1 MHSVKQARTSNSL
14 DSVKHLSVLK
24 PALLEFALF
33 LIDHGITATEM
44 QAAISDTFVRA
55 AVSRARMKN
64 GRVNQSRVAI
74 MTGLTRPEVRRLVAD
89 DLNVGAAQEAYGAWR
104 VIAGWNRDPEF
115 LNAKGKPRKLVI
127 GDGYGTFNSLA
138 RKYSAD
144 IPPRATLEELRRLNA
159 ISLRNGF
166 AAQRLLPEPHSRRQS
181 RTMTRVALQLSS
193 VFQAIGYPKESSP
206 TVTMFDGLTLSKLD
220 KSTLKIAERRVEQ
233 HARAFLSGL
242 QSTAAYFDKK
252 QRPIGKRRANK
263 LLVRVSVSAFS
274 DRR

>member
-1 MHSVKQARTSNSL
+1 
-14 DSVKHLSVLK
+14 
-24 PALLEFALF
+24 LEFALF

-44 QAAISDTFVRA
+44 QAAISDTFVQA

-74 MTGLTRPEVRRLVAD
+74 MTGLTRPEVRRLVTD
-89 DLNVGAAQEAYGAWR
+89 GVSVGATQEVYGAWR

-115 LNAKGKPRKLVI
+115 LNAKGKPRKLAL
-127 GDGYGTFNSLA
+127 GRGHGTFNSLA
-138 RKYSAD
+138 QKYGAD

-166 AAQRLLPEPHSRRQS
+166 AAQRHFPEPHSRRQLL
-181 RTMTRVALQLSS
+181 TMTRLALQLSNL
-193 VFQAIGYPKESSP
+193 FQAIGYPKESAP
-206 TVTMFDGLTLSKLD
+206 TVTMFDGLTLDILD

-252 QRPIGKRRANK
+252 RRPSGKHTTSK